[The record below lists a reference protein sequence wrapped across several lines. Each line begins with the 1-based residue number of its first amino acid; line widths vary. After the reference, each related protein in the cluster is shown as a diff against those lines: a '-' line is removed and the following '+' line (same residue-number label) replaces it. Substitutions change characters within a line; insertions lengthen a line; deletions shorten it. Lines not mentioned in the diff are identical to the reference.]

1 MNSNDP
7 MFGNCLFELTHLMC
21 AKGNVGII
29 SDIISEATRIHRGD
43 YCQTHTN
50 ESLSLGIDPPHDDV
64 EHGYYDEDDDD
75 DFDLDDAMTHFG
87 LMANLSGIYGR
98 RKGMGS

>member
-7 MFGNCLFELTHLMC
+7 MFGNCLFELTNLMC

-43 YCQTHTN
+43 YC
-50 ESLSLGIDPPHDDV
+50 
-64 EHGYYDEDDDD
+64 
-75 DFDLDDAMTHFG
+75 
-87 LMANLSGIYGR
+87 
-98 RKGMGS
+98 